1 MYAMLWLEDALD
13 VLVTGTLQR
22 QYPTFP
28 PRYFSVHSIARR
40 AHTALGG
47 GRVVQPAPA
56 RNSRH
61 WGPELCPVLDL
72 SNLFPIH
79 RVSQQPTGNSEKEP
93 HHLVS

>member
-1 MYAMLWLEDALD
+1 M
-13 VLVTGTLQR
+13 
-22 QYPTFP
+22 
-28 PRYFSVHSIARR
+28 
-40 AHTALGG
+40 
-47 GRVVQPAPA
+47 QPAPA